1 MAIVTIVGRPN
12 VGKSSLFNR
21 LTGRRDA
28 IVDNLPGVTRD
39 RIYGEV
45 EWRDRSFF
53 IVDTGGL
60 IINEDHPL
68 MENMKRQIEFAV
80 DESDLILLV
89 IDGQAGPNWMD
100 EDVAMLLR
108 RTSKPVIVIAN
119 KLDDLKHD
127 EMIYDAYGL
136 GFDTVIG
143 VSALHKRNLYELSDL
158 ILDNLPD
165 EEQDEKDEQE
175 IRVAI
180 VGRPNVGKSS
190 IVNYLVGHE
199 RSIVSNIPGTTRDA
213 IDSVIYRDDFKFRI
227 VDTAGLRKRS
237 RLRDDVEYY
246 SLVRTL
252 EAIGR
257 CDVAVLV
264 MDSTEPFTDQDKKLA
279 AHIMEKGKG
288 LVVVLNKWDLLD
300 KKGKIGDK
308 MKKEFADEMIFVKHS
323 PLLFSSALS
332 GRGLTKLYEKIISVD
347 ANRQTRISTNILN
360 RMVRDILA
368 FERLP
373 SDGKGR
379 FFKIYYCTQ
388 SDIEPP
394 TFVFFVN
401 DPDIVTN
408 AFRGHLEKEL
418 RGLADFNGVPI
429 RIFWRP
435 KA

>member
-28 IVDNLPGVTRD
+28 IVDNIAGVTRD

-45 EWRDRSFF
+45 KWRDRAFYV
-53 IVDTGGL
+53 VDTGGL
-60 IINEDHPL
+60 IVNEDHPL
-68 MENMKRQIEFAV
+68 MDNMKRQIQYAV
-80 DESDLILLV
+80 EESDLILLV

-108 RTSKPVIVIAN
+108 RSSKPVIVIAN

-127 EMIYDAYGL
+127 EMIYEAYGL
-136 GFDTVIG
+136 GFDNVIG
-143 VSALHKRNLYELSDL
+143 ISALHKRNIYELTDL
-158 ILDNLPD
+158 ILEYLPEEED
-165 EEQDEKDEQE
+165 EDKDDKE

-190 IVNYLVGHE
+190 IVNYLTGQE
-199 RSIVSNIPGTTRDA
+199 RSIVSDIPGTTRDA
-213 IDSVIYRDDFKFRI
+213 VDSVIYRDDLKFRI
-227 VDTAGLRKRS
+227 VDTAGLRRRS
-237 RLRDDVEYY
+237 RVKDDLEYY

-257 CDVAVLV
+257 CDIAVLV

-279 AHIMEKGKG
+279 AHIVEKGKG
-288 LVVVLNKWDLLD
+288 LVLLMNKWDLMP
-300 KKGKIGDK
+300 KKDKIGDK
-308 MKKEFADEMIFVKHS
+308 IMRELKEEMVFVKHA
-323 PLLFSSALS
+323 PVLFSSALS
-332 GRGLTKLYEKIISVD
+332 GRGLAKLYEKIVTVYS
-347 ANRQTRISTNILN
+347 NRQRRISTNILN

-394 TFVFFVN
+394 TFIFFVN
-401 DPDIVTN
+401 DPNIVN
-408 AFRGHLEKEL
+408 NPFEGHLEKEL
-418 RGLADFNGVPI
+418 RSLADFEGVPI

>member
-21 LTGRRDA
+21 LTGRRNA
-28 IVDNLPGVTRD
+28 IVDNMPGVTRD

-45 EWRDRSFF
+45 EWREKSFF
-53 IVDTGGL
+53 VVDTGGL
-60 IINEDHPL
+60 IVNEDHPL
-68 MENMKRQIEFAV
+68 MDSMKRQIQLAV

-89 IDGQAGPNWMD
+89 IDGQSGSNWMD

-108 RTSKPVIVIAN
+108 RTSKPVIVVAN

-127 EMIYDAYGL
+127 EMIYEAYGL
-136 GFDTVIG
+136 GFEKVIG
-143 VSALHKRNLYELSDL
+143 ISALHKRNIYELCDL
-158 ILDNLPD
+158 ILENLP
-165 EEQDEKDEQE
+165 EEEIDAQDEKE

-190 IVNYLVGHE
+190 IVNYLTGQE
-199 RSIVSNIPGTTRDA
+199 RSIVSEIPGTTRDA
-213 IDSVIYRDDFKFRI
+213 VDSVIYREDLKYRI
-227 VDTAGLRKRS
+227 VDTAGLRRRS
-237 RLRDDVEYY
+237 RVKDDLEYY

-264 MDSTEPFTDQDKKLA
+264 MDSSEPFTDQDKKLA
-279 AHIMEKGKG
+279 SHIVEKGKG
-288 LVVVLNKWDLLD
+288 LVLLMNKWDLLPKRD
-300 KKGKIGDK
+300 KAGDK
-308 MKKEFADEMIFVKHS
+308 MIKDLKEEMVFVKHA
-323 PLLFSSALS
+323 PVLFASALT
-332 GRGLTKLYEKIISVD
+332 GRGLEKLYEKIESVYI
-347 ANRQTRISTNILN
+347 NRQRRISTNILN

-373 SDGKGR
+373 SDGKGK

-401 DPDIVTN
+401 DPNIVN
-408 AFRGHLEKEL
+408 NPFQGHLEKEL
-418 RGLADFNGVPI
+418 RGLADFEGVPI